1 MNGTDTQVVL
11 ASASPR
17 RAELL
22 EQLRI
27 RFLKVQPDVDE
38 SAGPGEQ
45 ALDLVRR
52 LAVVKAAAVEQ
63 LLRSGLPGSG
73 LPGAGLPVLAA
84 DTLVVIDGL
93 ALGKPVSR
101 SDALA
106 MLARLSGRA
115 HEVLTAVAVAGPEGI
130 QSEVSRSTVRFRTI
144 SADAAR
150 RYWATGEP
158 VDKAGAY
165 AIQGIGAVFVDR
177 LEGSYS
183 GVMGLPLAETE
194 RLLSEA
200 GVDCWRHRGP

>member
-115 HEVLTAVAVAGPEGI
+115 HEVLTAVAVADPEGI